1 MMYRSVV
8 EQSLSDIYKK
18 EGIFYKGTLRKRQ
31 ILEAEESIVILGDV
45 ELGAKVIAKGSV
57 IIIGTLYGSVCAGA
71 SGDTSAYVVALS
83 MQSKYLSIG
92 DIVAKRQIIYQ
103 ESLNIKGPKIAV
115 IDGNR
120 IYLDPLTD

>member
-1 MMYRSVV
+1 
-8 EQSLSDIYKK
+8 
-18 EGIFYKGTLRKRQ
+18 
-31 ILEAEESIVILGDV
+31 
-45 ELGAKVIAKGSV
+45 
-57 IIIGTLYGSVCAGA
+57 
-71 SGDTSAYVVALS
+71 
-83 MQSKYLSIG
+83 MQPKYLSIG